1 MDSINYEDLDLDV
14 SVVLNQYNALGYLRW
29 VADEYLRQA
38 FEDVHDYEVSIE
50 QLKDVFEMYKEIK
63 DKDYHW
69 VKFDSCPMSASN
81 IMITE
86 MVEKGE

>member
-1 MDSINYEDLDLDV
+1 MGSINYEDLDLDV

-86 MVEKGE
+86 MVEK

>member
-1 MDSINYEDLDLDV
+1 MGSINYEDLDLDV

-50 QLKDVFEMYKEIK
+50 QLKDVIEMYKEIK

-86 MVEKGE
+86 MVEK

>member
-1 MDSINYEDLDLDV
+1 MDSINYEDLDLDA

-29 VADEYLRQA
+29 VAEEYLRQA

-50 QLKDVFEMYKEIK
+50 QLKDVFEMYREIK
-63 DKDYHW
+63 DRDYHW

-86 MVEKGE
+86 MVEK

>member
-1 MDSINYEDLDLDV
+1 MNFEDLDLDV
-14 SVVLNQYNALGYLRW
+14 SVVLNQYNALGYLKW

-38 FEDVHDYEVSIE
+38 FEDIYDYEISVK
-50 QLKDVFEMYKEIK
+50 QLEDIFEMYKEIK

-69 VKFDSCPMSASN
+69 IKFDSCPMSASN

>member
-1 MDSINYEDLDLDV
+1 MDSINYEDLDLDA
-14 SVVLNQYNALGYLRW
+14 SVVLNQYSALGYLRW

-86 MVEKGE
+86 MVEK

>member
-1 MDSINYEDLDLDV
+1 MGSINYEDLDLDV
-14 SVVLNQYNALGYLRW
+14 SVVLNQYSALGYLRW

-50 QLKDVFEMYKEIK
+50 QLKDVIEMYKEIK

-86 MVEKGE
+86 MVEK

>member
-1 MDSINYEDLDLDV
+1 MGSINYEDLDLDT

-63 DKDYHW
+63 DKDYYW

-86 MVEKGE
+86 MVEK

>member
-1 MDSINYEDLDLDV
+1 MNFEDLDLDA
-14 SVVLNQYNALGYLRW
+14 SVVLNQHNALGYLRW
-29 VADEYLRQA
+29 AANEYLRQA
-38 FEDVHDYEVSIE
+38 FEDVQDYEVSVE

-63 DKDYHW
+63 DEDYHW

-86 MVEKGE
+86 MVEGE

>member
-1 MDSINYEDLDLDV
+1 MNYEDLDLDV
-14 SVVLNQYNALGYLRW
+14 SVVLNQYNALGYLKW
-29 VADEYLRQA
+29 AADEYMRQA
-38 FEDVHDYEVSIE
+38 FEDIYDYEIIVE
-50 QLKDVFEMYKEIK
+50 QLKDIFEMYKEIK

-86 MVEKGE
+86 MVAKGE

>member
-1 MDSINYEDLDLDV
+1 MNFEDLDLDV
-14 SVVLNQYNALGYLRW
+14 SVVLNQYNALGYLKW

-38 FEDVHDYEVSIE
+38 FEDIYDYEISIK
-50 QLKDVFEMYKEIK
+50 QLEDIFEMYKEIK

-69 VKFDSCPMSASN
+69 IKFDSCPMSASN

>member
-1 MDSINYEDLDLDV
+1 MNYEDLDLDV
-14 SVVLNQYNALGYLRW
+14 SVVLNQYNALGYLKW
-29 VADEYLRQA
+29 VANEYMRQA
-38 FEDVHDYEVSIE
+38 FEDIYDYEISVK
-50 QLKDVFEMYKEIK
+50 QLEDIFEMYKEIK
-63 DKDYHW
+63 DKDYRW

>member
-1 MDSINYEDLDLDV
+1 MNYEDLDLEV
-14 SVVLNQYNALGYLRW
+14 GGVLNQYSALGYLRW

-38 FEDVHDYEVSIE
+38 FEDVHDFEISIE
-50 QLKDVFEMYKEIK
+50 QLRDVLDMYKEIK

-86 MVEKGE
+86 MVAKGE